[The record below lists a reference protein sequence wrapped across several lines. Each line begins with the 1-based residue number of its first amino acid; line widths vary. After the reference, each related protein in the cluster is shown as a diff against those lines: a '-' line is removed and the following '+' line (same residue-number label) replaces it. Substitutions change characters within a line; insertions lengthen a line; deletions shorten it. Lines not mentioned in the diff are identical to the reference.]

1 MRDSYCTAIIGGLVL
16 IVIIVALVYQSKS
29 TPSSS
34 PSTSPSSAPS
44 TSSPTPTLS
53 NESYSDTQT
62 PDSFFQSQV
71 TQNYPYNYWYL
82 TAYPQYLQNWRWG
95 NNVKDFPECADPDA
109 YYPYQWPHQGRGWGL
124 TGYGRRQ

>member
-1 MRDSYCTAIIGGLVL
+1 MRDSYCTAIIGALVL
-16 IVIIVALVYQSKS
+16 IVIIIALMYQSNG
-29 TPSSS
+29 SSS
-34 PSTSPSSAPS
+34 T
-44 TSSPTPTLS
+44 PTPTSSSTPMS
-53 NESYSDTQT
+53 NESYAADTPSSDA
-62 PDSFFQSQV
+62 FLQSQV
-71 TQNYPYNYWYL
+71 IQNYPYNYWYL